1 MLDDSTHESWSPG
14 ISSYSP
20 GEAGSSSTMPGT
32 AERTDSSLKNRRS
45 NNDDDDR
52 AELPRMISVF
62 PNYYYLIDHN

>member
-1 MLDDSTHESWSPG
+1 MDDSTHESWSPG

-20 GEAGSSSTMPGT
+20 IGDAGSSSTMP
-32 AERTDSSLKNRRS
+32 ERIDSPKNRRS